1 MEIMKKIQILG
12 WVLFGLLGMLAP
24 VQAANQQAQESLN
37 GFLDEVQT
45 DTNQLIQE
53 ILGNID
59 FYKQPENEEQL
70 RKVTE
75 SYVLSK
81 FSIKAFTQIV
91 MGKYLRRHKDKID
104 EFSETLKKN
113 VMDIYVRAFYSD
125 EDIEGFLKGL
135 KIQKGKAIAMDAKK
149 GKVGLVVEN
158 GKNGKKYLVDLSLV
172 YSKKKQDWVVVNI
185 EFEGINLGINFRKQ
199 FASLYESERGYEG
212 VVAKWSEGVEKA
224 IASEEK

>member
-1 MEIMKKIQILG
+1 MKKIHFLT
-12 WVLFGLLGMLAP
+12 WVFISLLGFVSSL
-24 VQAANQQAQESLN
+24 QANNQQAQESLN
-37 GFLDEVQT
+37 GFLDEVHT

-59 FYKQPENEEQL
+59 FYKQPENEDQL

-125 EDIEGFLKGL
+125 EDVEDFLRSLTIE
-135 KIQKGKAIAMDAKK
+135 KGKVIAIDAKK

-199 FASLYESERGYEG
+199 FASLYESERGYDG